1 VDSPWYKDKNRLAMM
16 LAAASNGFG
25 NMTLRGNRG
34 MSQMNNAIMGR
45 AMQGIENN
53 KTLAMLEQTNP
64 RLAALAKQYPD
75 HVGDIVKMSLSKQFE
90 SPEDKW
96 AMIPVGRNS
105 EYGLPSE
112 KPYRINLTNGKIE
125 AIGGGGTTVNNNMR
139 ERLPT
144 PPPGYENVLDEDG
157 NLLSQRVIP
166 GGPVEAEQEALADK
180 AANRGETKANAASTV
195 VTDIE
200 RSVELVKEGNASNV
214 FGDWYEGIPGVGPVM
229 EVLEGATAV
238 GLSKIPGG
246 RTDANKALQ
255 LSESARSNIG
265 IDSLQTMREN
275 SPTGGALGQVPFQ
288 QQQRLE
294 QLYGQLNPVEM
305 SPEEYEFNA
314 NRVINLYSDIIY
326 GNAAEREKL
335 VAEGKLTEEQNRE
348 IEKRYKPMTRDSS
361 GRPFDI
367 SKPPPDFD
375 LSPQQWMNA
384 DEDTRLR
391 AWNRYERKRVPR
403 WYEL

>member
-1 VDSPWYKDKNRLAMM
+1 MQSKFQDPKD
-16 LAAASNGFG
+16 
-25 NMTLRGNRG
+25 
-34 MSQMNNAIMGR
+34 Q
-45 AMQGIENN
+45 
-53 KTLAMLEQTNP
+53 
-64 RLAALAKQYPD
+64 
-75 HVGDIVKMSLSKQFE
+75 
-90 SPEDKW
+90 W
-96 AMIPVGRNS
+96 AMIPTGENAK
-105 EYGLPSE
+105 YGLPAD
-112 KPYRINLTNGKIE
+112 KPYRVNMTNGKVE
-125 AIGGGGTTVNNNMR
+125 AIGGGGTVVNNNTR

-144 PPPGYENVLDEDG
+144 PPAGYENVLDADG
-157 NLLSQRVIP
+157 NLIRQRAVP
-166 GGPVEAEQEALADK
+166 GGPVDVEREELAEK
-180 AANRGETKANAASTV
+180 TANRGKTKANAASTV
-195 VTDIE
+195 VADIE
-200 RSVELVKEGNASNV
+200 RSVELVEDGNASNI

-229 EVLEGATAV
+229 DVLEGATAV

-265 IDSLQTMREN
+265 IDSLNTMREN
-275 SPTGGALGQVPFQ
+275 SPTGGALGQVPFA

-294 QLYGQLNPVEM
+294 SLYGQLNPVEM
-305 SPEEYEFNA
+305 SPEEYKFNA

-326 GNAAEREKL
+326 GNAADRERL
-335 VAEGKLTEEQNRE
+335 VAEGKLSAQQNRE

-367 SKPPPDFD
+367 STPPPDFD

-391 AWNRYERKRVPR
+391 AWNRYERKQVPN